1 MQLTILFVLKMS
13 NNSSL
18 APSDTLIPILNNSI
32 SLENENV
39 DVNENIEELSPEDKS
54 NLIK

>member
-1 MQLTILFVLKMS
+1 MS
-13 NNSSL
+13 DNTL

-32 SLENENV
+32 SLEDENVNVNENV
-39 DVNENIEELSPEDKS
+39 EELSPEEKS

>member
-1 MQLTILFVLKMS
+1 MS
-13 NNSSL
+13 DNNNAS
-18 APSDTLIPILNNSI
+18 SDTLIPILNNSI